1 MRHQTNTQRSWVEK
15 CMQIQKRMRTHL
27 RRGSQELGMPLN
39 GRNEVCQA
47 ALGVPAFPW
56 INLTNGM
63 LMAPREGAPNVTI
76 IAKSCPTLLVA
87 WNRLLTVVE
96 MARSTLLR
104 RDRVGR
110 PPATIL
116 ARRRELTFSDFIL
129 IKAQQFEMKN
139 RNAQEPIQ
147 NDNRRRELR
156 KLWLQM
162 LSKGPSPSENCAKHS
177 PSTRQGRRASG
188 NEFGQASRIDIF

>member
-1 MRHQTNTQRSWVEK
+1 MRKNP
-15 CMQIQKRMRTHL
+15 C
-27 RRGSQELGMPLN
+27 
-39 GRNEVCQA
+39 
-47 ALGVPAFPW
+47 
-56 INLTNGM
+56 
-63 LMAPREGAPNVTI
+63 RE
-76 IAKSCPTLLVA
+76 IAKEENCANYGSKCFQKVRLLVKM
-87 WNRLLTVVE
+87 V
-96 MARSTLLR
+96 RSTLLR

-116 ARRRELTFSDFIL
+116 ARRRELTFSDFIS
-129 IKAQQFEMKN
+129 IKNQQFEMKN

-162 LSKGPSPSENCAKHS
+162 LSKGPSPSENGAKHS

-188 NEFGQASRIDIF
+188 NDFGQASRIDVF